1 MKAVDFFYACI
12 VLCVLLGASGYM
24 LHEGNFVFGGLVL
37 ATAVYHAWYVYRS
50 YKRLRD
56 DN

>member
-24 LHEGNFVFGGLVL
+24 LYEGNFVFGGLVL
-37 ATAVYHAWYVYRS
+37 ATAVYHVWHVWRVYR
-50 YKRLRD
+50 KQDR
-56 DN
+56 